1 MHSDLMLILIT
12 ATIAALVLLIVVL
25 LLASIVR
32 RVLNDRMHRRR
43 DALRQEYGRCLT
55 RELGPEGTAAQEE
68 AFRTKPGSLAWQAV
82 EDSLFAIVTEG
93 KLAEQA
99 MGLFQRLGYAAFYE
113 RQLARRD
120 VLFRASAIDK
130 LGRMRSAASMP
141 KLLLLL
147 DEKDP
152 EILSVTVRAL
162 GRIGTEEALT
172 AVIGRLSHLIGGAL
186 VTRKAMET
194 ALLNFGESAIPYLIG
209 YQGEHADP
217 WIISCILE
225 TLSHLTPDPRSVSL
239 ALQHLQSP
247 NAEVRS
253 KALKLLGRAG
263 GNAPC
268 QLADQVLPLLK
279 DPTWFV
285 RLQAAKTAGTLGF
298 TAAAGPLGKLLF
310 DKNWRVR
317 GEAALA
323 LTRLGH
329 PAIDIFLEALSTS
342 DGYAKESICEEI
354 EKAGFSDRLIENIG
368 GDEGSLRS
376 KSWDILQIMHGLRF
390 STPLLA
396 YLENGANERIK
407 REIRC
412 LVTAGGRP

>member
-1 MHSDLMLILIT
+1 MQSDLMLILIT
-12 ATIAALVLLIVVL
+12 ATIAALVLLIAVL

-32 RVLNDRMHRRR
+32 RVLNDRKYRKL
-43 DALRQEYGRCLT
+43 DDLRQDYERRLT
-55 RELGPEGTAAQEE
+55 KELGQEGWVVQEE
-68 AFRTKPGSLAWQAV
+68 AFHARPGTLDWQAV
-82 EDSLFAIVTEG
+82 EHALFVVASEG
-93 KLAEQA
+93 KFAEQA
-99 MGLFQRLGYAAFYE
+99 KDLFQRLGYAAFYE
-113 RQLARRD
+113 KQLTRRN
-120 VLFRASAIDK
+120 VLIRASAIDK
-130 LGRMRSAASMP
+130 LGRMRSTASTP
-141 KLLLLL
+141 KLLALL

-162 GRIGTEEALT
+162 GRIGTEDALT
-172 AVIGRLSHLIGGAL
+172 AIIGRLPHLLNRAL

-194 ALLNFGESAIPYLIG
+194 TLLNFGESAIPYLIG
-209 YQGEHADP
+209 YQAESSDP

-225 TLSHLTPDPRSVSL
+225 TLSHLASDARSVSL
-239 ALQHLQSP
+239 AIEHLQSP

-263 GNAPC
+263 KNAPRN
-268 QLADQVLPLLK
+268 LADLVLPLLA

-285 RLQAAKTAGTLGF
+285 QLQAAKSAGLLGL

-329 PAIDIFLEALSTS
+329 AAMDVFLEALSMS

-354 EKAGFSDRLIENIG
+354 EKAGFSDRLIENLR
-368 GDEGSLRS
+368 GDEESLRS
-376 KSWDILQIMHGLRF
+376 KSRDILGIMHRLQF

-396 YLENGANERIK
+396 YLMDGTDERIK
-407 REIRC
+407 QEIRC
-412 LVTAGGRP
+412 LVADGGMS